1 MSRCGALGLKAIVMP
16 LVLCFAG
23 RMRPRPMCVEDIEPA
38 RDSAASPAE
47 QTGSRFRARSLSSL
61 REPESEVDTTVGNLM
76 DSDAAKPHPRIDDRL
91 RCGSR
96 RLLPGGVAGR
106 RSVHD
111 RCRATV
117 AKRPCEKRRR
127 QPVLLDFKSLGAVVQ
142 RAARRSVSY
151 VRRITVENAWSE
163 IIQVR
168 RGQCGQSGIA
178 E

>member
-76 DSDAAKPHPRIDDRL
+76 DSDAAKPHRSMTAAQRP
-91 RCGSR
+91 SR
-96 RLLPGGVAGR
+96 K
-106 RSVHD
+106 D
-111 RCRATV
+111 I
-117 AKRPCEKRRR
+117 AKRGA
-127 QPVLLDFKSLGAVVQ
+127 DSLSSLISN
-142 RAARRSVSY
+142 RWAR
-151 VRRITVENAWSE
+151 
-163 IIQVR
+163 
-168 RGQCGQSGIA
+168 
-178 E
+178 